1 MAKRAI
7 VSGALNGP
15 RGADF
20 PAWGLPPPIPLA
32 PVPPAALR
40 AEPPGR

>member
-15 RGADF
+15 
-20 PAWGLPPPIPLA
+20 LPGDDPPYPPLRCA
-32 PVPPAALR
+32 RNPS
-40 AEPPGR
+40 GR